1 MTHYLAV
8 RRGIYRVAAVVLMNA
23 RRFISYGAVMVL
35 PLQLEDPGLLA
46 SYHSRLDGRI
56 ASTFGSGSV

>member
-1 MTHYLAV
+1 MA
-8 RRGIYRVAAVVLMNA
+8 
-23 RRFISYGAVMVL
+23 L
-35 PLQLEDPGLLA
+35 PLQLDDPDIVT